1 MIDFPIFIE
10 GLLMPLLGL
19 GVFVVYKRSK
29 RKKRKF
35 HAPPTHQLPSW
46 LEEKGFNVTQGLA
59 LLLLKPLDLPANL
72 VLKLIIF
79 ITDPKNDIGY

>member
-1 MIDFPIFIE
+1 
-10 GLLMPLLGL
+10 MPLLGL
-19 GVFVVYKRSK
+19 GVFVIYKRSK

-35 HAPPTHQLPSW
+35 HAPPPHQLPSQ

-59 LLLLKPLDLPANL
+59 LLLLKPLNLPANL

>member
-1 MIDFPIFIE
+1 MNMINFPMFIE

-35 HAPPTHQLPSW
+35 HAPPTHQLPS
-46 LEEKGFNVTQGLA
+46 
-59 LLLLKPLDLPANL
+59 
-72 VLKLIIF
+72 
-79 ITDPKNDIGY
+79 

>member
-1 MIDFPIFIE
+1 
-10 GLLMPLLGL
+10 
-19 GVFVVYKRSK
+19 
-29 RKKRKF
+29 
-35 HAPPTHQLPSW
+35 

-79 ITDPKNDIGY
+79 IKDPKTDIGY